1 MKKTVSDRI
10 LFLMPLGRIYTLP
23 GTCNLY
29 YIENEH
35 VFNNVEIS
43 HNDSESEFS
52 VKGISL
58 NEFITKYL
66 IK

>member
-1 MKKTVSDRI
+1 
-10 LFLMPLGRIYTLP
+10 MPLGRIYTLP